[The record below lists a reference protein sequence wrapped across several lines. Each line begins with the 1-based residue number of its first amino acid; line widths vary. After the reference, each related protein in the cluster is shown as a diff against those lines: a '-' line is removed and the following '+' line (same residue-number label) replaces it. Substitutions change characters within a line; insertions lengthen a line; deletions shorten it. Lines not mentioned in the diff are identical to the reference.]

1 MTALPASS
9 AVIPAPAALLTA
21 RQKAAII
28 ARLLL
33 AEGAPLRLR
42 DLPDEHQVALT
53 QEMGRMRL
61 VDRDTMLT
69 VATEFAAQV
78 ASVGVTFAGGIDAAL
93 AAVDGHVSGQAL
105 ARLRRAAGLG
115 DGADPWQLIA
125 GMAPEALIPV
135 LQDESPEVCAI
146 LLSKLPAARAANML
160 GQVQGDRARRIA
172 CAVSRTGTVAPEAV
186 ERVGHSLAAQLATR
200 PRSAFAS
207 PPVDRIGAILNASTA
222 TLRDELLRGLDETDR
237 GFAEQVRRIIFT
249 FAHIPARIP
258 PRDVPK
264 IARAVDQTVLV
275 TALAGAGPPEA
286 EAAEFILANMSQR
299 LAGSLRDEMTGLGR
313 VREKDAEAAMGAVV
327 AAIRDL
333 ESSGEITFLSQD
345 EDE

>member
-28 ARLLL
+28 VRLLL

-93 AAVDGHVSGQAL
+93 AAVDGHVSDQAL

-146 LLSKLPAARAANML
+146 LLSKLPVARAANML

-207 PPVDRIGAILNASTA
+207 PPVDRVGAILNASTA

-249 FAHIPARIP
+249 FAHIPVRIP

-299 LAGSLRDEMTGLGR
+299 LAGSLREEMTGLGR